1 MPGKLRAVIEEKG
14 GKVHSIAPTATVVE
28 AVDAM
33 NAAGVGALM
42 VLDNDQPVG
51 IISERD
57 LLRRVVGKRLDPAAT
72 SVADV
77 MTRDLVV
84 IKPDVDVEDAMAVV
98 SEKRVR
104 HLPVVE
110 DGKLTGVVSSGD
122 LTRWASR
129 DRDVQIKQLI
139 DFITG
144 KYPS

>member
-28 AVDAM
+28 AVDVM

-42 VLDNDQPVG
+42 VLDSDLPVG

-57 LLRRVVGKRLDPAAT
+57 LLRRVVGKRLDPETAK
-72 SVADV
+72 VADV

-84 IKPDVDVEDAMAVV
+84 IRPDVDVEDAMAVV

-110 DGKLTGVVSSGD
+110 NGKLVGVVSSGD
-122 LTRWASR
+122 LTRWATR

>member
-1 MPGKLRAVIEEKG
+1 MTGKLRAIIEEKG
-14 GKVHSIAPTATVVE
+14 GKVHSVGPTATVVE

-33 NAAGVGALM
+33 NDASVGALM
-42 VLDNDQPVG
+42 VLDAGEPVG

-57 LLRRVVGKRLDPAAT
+57 LLRRVVGKRLDPAVT
-72 SVADV
+72 KVSDV

-84 IKPDVDVEDAMAVV
+84 VKPDVDVEDAMAVV

-110 DGKLTGVVSSGD
+110 GGKLVGVVSSGD
-122 LTRWASR
+122 LTRWATR
-129 DRDVQIKQLI
+129 DREVQIQQLI

-144 KYPS
+144 KYPR

>member
-1 MPGKLRAVIEEKG
+1 MPGKLRAIIEEKG

-33 NAAGVGALM
+33 NAVGVGALM
-42 VLDNDQPVG
+42 VLDADQPVG

-57 LLRRVVGKRLDPAAT
+57 LLRRVVGKRLDPESAK
-72 SVADV
+72 VADV

-84 IKPDVDVEDAMAVV
+84 IKPDVDIEDAMAVV

-110 DGKLTGVVSSGD
+110 NGKLLGVVSSGD
-122 LTRWASR
+122 LTRWATR